1 MQGGTHSAAR
11 FRTCARLACFARR
24 NTGMA
29 SFSGMSTRRLAHRHV
44 AVGASGV
51 AVTIQ
56 ASVVN
61 DAERKKERMKTPE
74 AWFKEAYD
82 AAGGAQQVPGSIS
95 GRAVHS
101 QAGVKPAAPCSA
113 QAGAYAACG
122 THPWA
127 YM

>member
-29 SFSGMSTRRLAHRHV
+29 SFSGMGTRRLAHRHI

-56 ASVVN
+56 ASVV
-61 DAERKKERMKTPE
+61 
-74 AWFKEAYD
+74 YD
-82 AAGGAQQVPGSIS
+82 AAVHADGAQKVSGSTQVDRFKRKCWEP
-95 GRAVHS
+95 H
-101 QAGVKPAAPCSA
+101 
-113 QAGAYAACG
+113 
-122 THPWA
+122 
-127 YM
+127 